1 MKSSMPIDFPAL
13 REQMVRTQ
21 LMARGIHDTVL
32 LDAFRSVPREA
43 FVAAEYQSHA
53 YEDRPLP
60 IESGQTISQ
69 PFVVALMIESLKL
82 RRSDRVLDVGC
93 GSGYAA
99 AILACLVDHVY
110 SIECIQT
117 LATSAERRLQKLGCT
132 NVHVRWGDGSQGW
145 PEHAPYQAI
154 VVAAAAPEVP
164 HSLKAQMAV
173 GARLIIPVGSTEQD
187 QHLLRITRT
196 SESGYH
202 REDLGAVRF
211 VPLIG
216 EEGW

>member
-1 MKSSMPIDFPAL
+1 
-13 REQMVRTQ
+13 
-21 LMARGIHDTVL
+21 
-32 LDAFRSVPREA
+32 
-43 FVAAEYQSHA
+43 
-53 YEDRPLP
+53 RPLP

-82 RRSDRVLDVGC
+82 RRTDRVLDVGC

-99 AILACLVDHVY
+99 AILACLVDQVY

-117 LATSAERRLQKLGCT
+117 LATSAERRLQKLGYT

-154 VVAAAAPEVP
+154 VVAAAAHEVP
-164 HSLKAQMAV
+164 HSLKEQMAV
-173 GARLIIPVGSTEQD
+173 GARLIIPVGSNEQD

-202 REDLGAVRF
+202 TEDLGAVRF